1 MALLIAVNMHGKINS
16 SAPVRKALTEL
27 KVERRFSASLVPDD
41 GPSLGML
48 RLCKD
53 YLAWAPVDAELL
65 VALLRARGMVSGT
78 RRLDA
83 QALASLGFK
92 KYETFAEKILKDGAR
107 LSAYPGIKPF
117 FRLSPPRGGLKLSSR
132 RQATERGIL
141 GNNPKLPEIVRRM
154 I

>member
-16 SAPVRKALTEL
+16 TVPVRKALTEL

-53 YLAWAPVDAELL
+53 YLAWAPVDSDLL
-65 VALLRARGMVSGT
+65 VALLKTRGMVSGT

-92 KYETFAEKILKDGAR
+92 KYETFAEKILKDGTR

>member
-1 MALLIAVNMHGKINS
+1 MHGMINS
-16 SAPVRKALTEL
+16 TVPVRKALTEL
-27 KVERRFSASLVPDD
+27 KVARRFSASLVPDD

-48 RLCKD
+48 RLCKN
-53 YLAWAPVDAELL
+53 YLAWAPVDSELL
-65 VALLRARGMVSGT
+65 VALLKTRGMVSGT

-83 QALASLGFK
+83 RALASLGFK
-92 KYETFAEKILKDGAR
+92 KYETFAEKILKDGTR

-154 I
+154 L